1 MANII
6 QLFRSFTSR
15 LHPLLQLP
23 PQQTTLRLYASRNPL
38 ERRTAKE
45 LYDALTG
52 GKGGR
57 KGRGQKWDR
66 VEWVQLP
73 KKIPLGRGKKGQRW
87 PGLSYP
93 LPSTDTTGPSLSAQK
108 KFLAPVELSEGTE
121 QESMNDLGVIN
132 VSDLKGEYRT
142 RRGLHEMNWSRK
154 GWSGRTWKGRYVGIP
169 EDSDGTPLPDFHSVI
184 LDMYRARWKCAMGS
198 QFAIQTSVIVGNGK
212 GMIGLG
218 VARTKDMRGCIR
230 RAKNR
235 AVQQLRCIPICEGHT
250 IFHNIKSKC
259 VRTRVFM
266 ERKERGYGLRCNPK
280 LQAVM
285 QLIGIKDIRI
295 KQLGNT
301 HVGHLVRAT
310 LNGLLR
316 QETYESL
323 ANETGK
329 FVVQYRTEY
338 SGRPLVVGVP
348 SSTDESFLVWLKEHQ
363 MLHSDLEQKLF
374 KNKSN

>member
-1 MANII
+1 MANLL

-15 LHPLLQLP
+15 LHLQLP
-23 PQQTTLRLYASRNPL
+23 PQQTTKRFYASRNPL
-38 ERRTAKE
+38 ERRTGKE
-45 LYDALTG
+45 IYNTLTG

-66 VEWVQLP
+66 IEWIRPP
-73 KKIPLGRGKKGQRW
+73 KKIPLGRSRTGKRW

-93 LPSTDTTGPSLSAQK
+93 LPSEKEPTGRLFGGQK
-108 KFLAPVELSEGTE
+108 KLLDPVELSEQTE
-121 QESMNDLGVIN
+121 QEGLDDLGVIS
-132 VSDLKGEYRT
+132 VSDLKGEYRS

-169 EDSDGTPLPDFHSVI
+169 EAADGTPMPDFHSVI
-184 LDMYRARWKCAMGS
+184 LDMYRARWKCTMGS

-212 GMIGLG
+212 GMVGFG
-218 VARTKDMRGCIR
+218 VARSKDMRGCIR

-235 AVQQLRCIPICEGHT
+235 AVKQLRCIPICEGHT

-259 VRTRVFM
+259 VKTRVLM
-266 ERKERGYGLRCNPK
+266 ERKEKGFGLRCNPK
-280 LQAVM
+280 LQAVL

-295 KQLGNT
+295 KQLGSN

-310 LNGLLR
+310 LNGLLG

-323 ANETGK
+323 ANKTGE

-348 SSTDESFLVWLKEHQ
+348 SSTDESFLIWLRDHQ

-374 KNKSN
+374 NNKQ